1 MDLFLIRHGESCNNA
16 LEDASLRV
24 ADPELT
30 EKGTAQ
36 IARVAECIGAG
47 LHLYPGERDDGRP
60 GLDQLYCSAM
70 IRACHTAQPIG
81 RALGLAPEVWL
92 DIHEIGGIYLDHGG
106 DRGKVGYPGQ
116 TRGEIAARFSET
128 IADAV
133 AADGWWQGTAET
145 PAAAQGRT
153 VAVAAALLARA
164 EENTRIG
171 LVTHGG
177 FMSLLLKALA
187 NGLPG
192 HRFCHEYEH
201 DNTAITRVAIAPRD
215 IVVEYVNRIEHLPD
229 ELRMPRRLPV
239 V

>member
-1 MDLFLIRHGESCNNA
+1 MDLFLIRHGESFNNA

-30 EKGTAQ
+30 DKGTAQ
-36 IARVAECIGAG
+36 IARVAEFVGAG

-60 GLDQLYCSAM
+60 GLDRLYSSAM

-92 DIHEIGGIYLDHGG
+92 DIHEIGGVYLDHGG
-106 DRGKVGYPGQ
+106 DRGTVGYPGQ
-116 TRGEIAARFSET
+116 TRGEIAARFAET
-128 IADAV
+128 V
-133 AADGWWQGTAET
+133 ASDVGEGGWWNGNAET
-145 PAAAQGRT
+145 SAMAQGRAA
-153 VAVAAALLARA
+153 AVVEALLARA
-164 EENTRIG
+164 EENRRIG

-177 FMSLLLKALA
+177 FMSLLLKALG

-192 HRFCHEYEH
+192 HRFCYEYEH
-201 DNTAITRVAIAPRD
+201 DNTAITRIAIAPRD

-229 ELRMPRRLPV
+229 ELRMSRRLPV

>member
-1 MDLFLIRHGESCNNA
+1 MDLFLIRHGESFNNA
-16 LEDASLRV
+16 LEDVSLRV

-30 EKGTAQ
+30 DKGTAQ
-36 IARVAECIGAG
+36 IARVAEFIGAG
-47 LHLYPGERDDGRP
+47 LHLYPGERDDDRSS
-60 GLDQLYCSAM
+60 LDRLYCSAM
-70 IRACHTAQPIG
+70 IRANHTAQPIG
-81 RALGLAPEVWL
+81 RALGMAPEVWL

-106 DRGKVGYPGQ
+106 DRGKIGYPGQ

-133 AADGWWQGTAET
+133 AEEGWWNRDAET
-145 PAAAQGRT
+145 PAEAQGRA

-164 EENTRIG
+164 EGNTRIG

-177 FMSLLLKALA
+177 FIGLLLKALG
-187 NGLPG
+187 NQLPG
-192 HRFCHEYEH
+192 HSFSYEYVH
-201 DNTAITRVAIAPRD
+201 DNTAITRIAITPRD